1 MAKKVGRPSKI
12 NKFIE
17 AAKEVLFSDSVMLF
31 TDEELVDEINERL
44 EEKDRIHQST
54 FEKWKAGKI
63 ESDNVGSEFLRL
75 IKKALR
81 KQKESLLKKYS
92 NDDRAW
98 QRWAWII
105 ERKFSEWNLKK
116 ISESTTEVKGDINTT
131 IDYSK
136 LDEGTLKN
144 IIKQLKSEGGTEG
157 AL

>member
-1 MAKKVGRPSKI
+1 MISMAKKVGRPSKI

-44 EEKDRIHQST
+44 EEKDRISQRT
-54 FEKWKAGKI
+54 FERWKASDFEEDGKTGK
-63 ESDNVGSEFLRL
+63 DFVGL

-81 KQKESLLKKYS
+81 KQKENLLNKYS

-105 ERKFSEWNLKK
+105 ERKFSEWNLKH
-116 ISESTTEVKGDINTT
+116 ISENLNVEVPVKSEEV
-131 IDYSK
+131 DYSNLDAETLRK
-136 LDEGTLKN
+136 L
-144 IIKQLKSEGGTEG
+144 IKGIRPKED
-157 AL
+157 